1 MGQLIDFNNLKN
13 KKINKKHII
22 YFIFIIIIL
31 YIFYSI
37 FLLVKTPTDTVT
49 IKTGTLTLEE
59 STNGYIIREETVLK
73 GENYKNDLT
82 PIISEGEK
90 VAKGQ
95 TVFRYSSEDEDET
108 KSKIEELNV
117 EIQETLQNEPEILS
131 KMKNLTDIKNLDKQ
145 IDEKILDLH
154 TITDM
159 HTISEYKKEIEEMA
173 NKKAKIFGESSPKG
187 SYIKD
192 LIKQKEQYEDKL
204 KNSSEYINA
213 PVSGVVS
220 YRVDGFE
227 NILNASDFNNL
238 SEKKL
243 DELGIKTGKII
254 STSQEEGKI
263 INNFNCYL
271 GAVLSSEAS
280 RNAKIGDSVTIT
292 LSKGNE
298 IDAKVKHISKE
309 DNNKVLII
317 FELKTLTEELI
328 QYRKISFNITW
339 WSYSGLKVP
348 NTSILEDKDGL
359 MYVERIKAS
368 EIQKVI
374 VKVLKQN
381 DQYSIVR
388 YYNEEE
394 QNSLGI
400 DSKTYKKITQ
410 FDNILLYPSQM

>member
-1 MGQLIDFNNLKN
+1 MGQLIDFNSLKN

-95 TVFRYSSEDEDET
+95 TVFRYSSEEENET
-108 KSKIEELNV
+108 KSKIEELNLK
-117 EIQETLQNEPEILS
+117 IQEALQSQPVIFS
-131 KMKNLTDIKNLDKQ
+131 TDIKNLDKQ
-145 IDEKILDLH
+145 IDEKLLDLH

-159 HTISEYKKEIEEMA
+159 HTISEYKKEIEEMV

-187 SYIKD
+187 SYIKE
-192 LIKQKEQYEDKL
+192 LIKQKEQYEDNL
-204 KNSSEYINA
+204 KNGSEYITA

-227 NILNASDFNNL
+227 NILNASDF
-238 SEKKL
+238 STITEKKL
-243 DELGIKTGKII
+243 EELGLKTGKII
-254 STSQEEGKI
+254 STSQEEGKV
-263 INNFNCYL
+263 INNFNCFL
-271 GAVLSSEAS
+271 GTVLNSNAAN
-280 RNAKIGDSVTIT
+280 NAKVGDSVTIT

-309 DNNKVLII
+309 ENNKVLII

-348 NTSILEDKDGL
+348 NSCILEDKNGL
-359 MYVERIKAS
+359 KYVERAKAG
-368 EIQKVI
+368 EIQKLFIKVI
-374 VKVLKQN
+374 KQN
-381 DQYSIVR
+381 DQFSIVR

-394 QNSLGI
+394 LNSLGI

-410 FDNILLYPSQM
+410 FDSILVYPSEM